1 MITKFD
7 SMFAGCVDMDNV
19 GYGGTPVNDRWFSDE
34 DLATAFD
41 KTQAIAQLMDREAYD
56 TLWLAEHHFQPEG
69 YECIP
74 NILLLIAHLSHLT
87 KRLSFGCSFNIST
100 MWHPLRLAEDFATVD
115 ILTKGR
121 VTFGVGRGYQIRE
134 VETFG
139 APMIDQIANRELF
152 EEQVEVLFKAF
163 NQQSFS
169 HHGKYY
175 DIPPAVPYRDYELK
189 EITLVPRPRHRPVEC
204 WQAIQSGSQRG
215 LEFMAKHGIKGIIS
229 GGIAAGGG
237 LDKMVRTWR
246 DLLAAEGR
254 ETELGTDLSVAFH
267 FHIADGRE
275 QAIKEAAKYYEEM
288 MKVVGP
294 LGLIPGFTDEQLK
307 EMSDPAKA
315 PYADLPKIEKAV
327 EGGGYLCG
335 SPEDMIE
342 TLKELEEKYPGMERV
357 NVSHPV
363 GVSQQVM
370 LEHLERFAKE
380 VIPAF
385 KNRAEVAVPAD

>member
-34 DLATAFD
+34 HLATAFD
-41 KTQAIAQLMDREAYD
+41 KSQAIAQLMDREGYD
-56 TLWLAEHHFQPEG
+56 TFWLAEHHFQPEG

-74 NILLLIAHLSHLT
+74 NVLLLVAHLAHLT
-87 KRLSFGCSFNIST
+87 KRLNFGCSFNIIT
-100 MWHPLRLAEDFATVD
+100 MWHPLRIAEDFATVD
-115 ILTKGR
+115 ILTGGR
-121 VTFGVGRGYQIRE
+121 AIFGVGRGYQTRE
-134 VETFG
+134 VESFG
-139 APMIDQIANRELF
+139 APMLDQAANRELF
-152 EEQVEVLFKAF
+152 DEQVEVIFKAF
-163 NQQSFS
+163 NERSFS

-175 DIPPAVPYRDYELK
+175 DIPPPVPYRDYELK
-189 EITLVPRPRHRPVEC
+189 EITLVPRPIHRPVEC
-204 WQAIQSGSQRG
+204 WQAIQTASPTG

-237 LDKMVRTWR
+237 LDEVVRTWR
-246 DLLAAEGR
+246 DLLAREGR

-267 FHIADGRE
+267 FQIDDSRE
-275 QAIKEAAKYYEEM
+275 KAIKEAGKYYEEM

-294 LGLIPGFTDEQLK
+294 LGLVAGLTDEQLK
-307 EMSDPAKA
+307 DMRDPKRA
-315 PYADLPKIEKAV
+315 PYGDLPKIEKAV

-335 SPEDMIE
+335 SPEQIVE
-342 TLKELEEKYPGMERV
+342 FLKELEEKYPGMERV

-363 GVSQQVM
+363 GVPQQVM

-385 KNRAEVAVPAD
+385 KGRAKAPVSAD